1 MRIESPLADMDFLV
15 GSVVRRGDA
24 LVVTS
29 DAASP
34 LEATVLLSDRDAAT
48 LFAAVL
54 KSPSALGFVLTL
66 PFRWLRGK
74 SGRPAAGSGARH
86 PFDQLNKPW

>member
-1 MRIESPLADMDFLV
+1 MRIESPLADMDFVV
-15 GSVVRRGDA
+15 GGIARRGDA

-48 LFAAVL
+48 LFAAVF

-66 PFRWLRGK
+66 PFRWLRGRGGK
-74 SGRPAAGSGARH
+74 PAAGSGDRQ